1 MDEAQIVPEVAEAP
15 VAEVTTT
22 PDVTQTPEAQV
33 AEAPFFSEDELKA
46 LLDFKEEPEV
56 TSPQLFDPEG
66 DDKAETKTE
75 ADPTAILTE
84 SLDQMIEELEKTDAE
99 VSNFKAK
106 AEEAEQKVTEYQEQV
121 NAIEELFS
129 RVQSVI

>member
-22 PDVTQTPEAQV
+22 PDVTPQPEAQA

-46 LLDFKEEPEV
+46 LLDFKEPEV
-56 TSPQLFDPEG
+56 TSPQLFNPEG
-66 DDKAETKTE
+66 DDKAK

-106 AEEAEQKVTEYQEQV
+106 AEEAEQKITEYQEQV
-121 NAIEELFS
+121 TAIEELFS
-129 RVQSVI
+129 KVQSVI